1 MPSSEKASAEEIV
14 RYERDPEANLKAAK
28 ALPVS
33 D

>member
-14 RYERDPEANLKAAK
+14 RYEKDPKNNLKAAK
-28 ALPVS
+28 AFPVS